1 MPSPPLNEPLSP
13 LSQVA
18 DRCGDSEPPE
28 DLLASI
34 SDPNEIERLVVEGPS
49 LRLRQLAA
57 QRVEGRDELNRLL
70 KRLQGKDKSVY
81 RILKD
86 KRDAL
91 REEAHQASQADQD
104 IRTIYSSL
112 EALLRV
118 LRCPVCAALEHFE
131 ARWRIIEGQGAWA
144 PERVGASHHTAIRR
158 SRAPAGDRTAHGA
171 ARQSTPAHERAPEA
185 LAQAALV

>member
-1 MPSPPLNEPLSP
+1 MPSPPLNQPLP
-13 LSQVA
+13 QVA
-18 DRCGDSEPPE
+18 DRCSDSEASE

-34 SDPNEIERLVVEGPS
+34 SDPNEIERLVVEGSS

-57 QRVEGRDELNRLL
+57 ERVEGRDELNRLL

-91 REEAHQASQADQD
+91 REEAHQAEQADQD

-112 EALLRV
+112 KPSSRVPTMPCLR
-118 LRCPVCAALEHFE
+118 P
-131 ARWRIIEGQGAWA
+131 
-144 PERVGASHHTAIRR
+144 P
-158 SRAPAGDRTAHGA
+158 RAF
-171 ARQSTPAHERAPEA
+171 
-185 LAQAALV
+185 